1 MKRIL
6 LVVVAVIVGVPL
18 LVTAWFY
25 IGGIEM
31 GDTSL
36 RDDADLLWTAPD
48 VTDED
53 NAFIAI
59 MAATNLINCATLG
72 TNSWDKADMSFVS
85 GYANINTNRDSTAR
99 RIRSDPGAGEKAD
112 RILADNEAFYAA
124 FAKGLERKEFRN
136 TLPPLSK
143 EIRFTVLPL
152 GVFFR
157 MSNLW
162 RLKIQREMERGEWS
176 AAVSDV
182 ETLHRFG
189 RVVSDNAT
197 TIVDINVGNSI
208 ESMAR
213 SKIQDLVTC
222 GGLTA
227 SQLARFAEIVD
238 ADAKAEPENVARAV
252 KGEYTYLRAHL
263 DLMSPEYVLSL
274 VGFTFSTADKLKEIC
289 KKICSKEFG
298 VSVSEGSSLDRVA
311 ECLVRTVVSW
321 PGYFR
326 YTFHRKTTQ
335 KRLADVAHKA
345 LKGEIDDAAN
355 DDCHFG
361 VFARNGMGRAIV
373 RAAAFACQQT
383 VVGKYRLRAVFARGK
398 TQLVI
403 AAARW
408 RLAHDGEMPPTLDA
422 LVPQYLPAVPVDPWS
437 KDCKPLNY
445 DAATGVVW
453 SVGESGDF
461 DYSKLPVE
469 KSMRLRGKIG
479 KYVDRFAFRLD
490 GKPLSLMDNAK

>member
-6 LVVVAVIVGVPL
+6 LVAVAVIVGVPL

-31 GDTSL
+31 GDTSSP
-36 RDDADLLWTAPD
+36 DDADLLWTAPD
-48 VTDED
+48 VADED

-59 MAATNLINCATLG
+59 MAATNLINCTTLG
-72 TNSWDKADMSFVS
+72 TNSWDKVDMSFVS

-99 RIRSDPGAGEKAD
+99 RIRADPGAGEKAD

-124 FAKGLERKEFRN
+124 FAKGLERNGFRN

-143 EIRFTVLPL
+143 EIRFTMLPL

-182 ETLHRFG
+182 ETLHRSG
-189 RVVSDNAT
+189 RIVSDNAT

-238 ADAKAEPENVARAV
+238 ADAKAEPENVTRIIKA
-252 KGEYTYLRAHL
+252 EYSLSQTHL
-263 DLMSPEYVLSL
+263 DLMSPEYILSL
-274 VGFTFSTADKLKEIC
+274 VGLSFSTMNKLSEIC
-289 KKICSKEFG
+289 AEVLG
-298 VSVSEGSSLDRVA
+298 VESSD
-311 ECLVRTVVSW
+311 
-321 PGYFR
+321 
-326 YTFHRKTTQ
+326 
-335 KRLADVAHKA
+335 
-345 LKGEIDDAAN
+345 
-355 DDCHFG
+355 
-361 VFARNGMGRAIV
+361 
-373 RAAAFACQQT
+373 
-383 VVGKYRLRAVFARGK
+383 
-398 TQLVI
+398 
-403 AAARW
+403 
-408 RLAHDGEMPPTLDA
+408 
-422 LVPQYLPAVPVDPWS
+422 
-437 KDCKPLNY
+437 
-445 DAATGVVW
+445 
-453 SVGESGDF
+453 ESF
-461 DYSKLPVE
+461 S
-469 KSMRLRGKIG
+469 
-479 KYVDRFAFRLD
+479 
-490 GKPLSLMDNAK
+490 N